1 MRQNTDCSHDYHRS
15 SIHNNKNQP
24 VQKGSTE
31 IKILPMELLKM
42 PNNLETYEK
51 EELVSYNE
59 VYYYG
64 QNCSLKKPT
73 LIELTKQ
80 DGGYNWVKGDQ
91 IHFRY
96 EILELLGEGSFGEV
110 YKCMDH
116 KRSKPVALKIV
127 KNNEKYTNQA
137 KT

>member
-15 SIHNNKNQP
+15 SIHNNKNQSI
-24 VQKGSTE
+24 QKVNTE

-51 EELVSYNE
+51 EELVSYTE

-64 QNCSLKKPT
+64 QNCSIKKAT
-73 LIELTKQ
+73 LNQLTKP

-96 EILELLGEGSFGEV
+96 
-110 YKCMDH
+110 
-116 KRSKPVALKIV
+116 
-127 KNNEKYTNQA
+127 
-137 KT
+137 